1 MNIENNERTYLCD
14 NLQYVYLVALRLI
27 HMCPLRMGD
36 GVDMMALINVEV

>member
-27 HMCPLRMGD
+27 HMWPLRMR
-36 GVDMMALINVEV
+36 GVVDVMGLINVEV